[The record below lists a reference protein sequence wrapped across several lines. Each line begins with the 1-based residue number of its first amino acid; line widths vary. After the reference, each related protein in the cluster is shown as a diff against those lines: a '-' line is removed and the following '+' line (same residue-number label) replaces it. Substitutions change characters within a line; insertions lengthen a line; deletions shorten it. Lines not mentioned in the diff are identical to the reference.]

1 MSMGKRELSFGE
13 GEKTRQLLIGDYHF
27 NDKQAAGIVKASNE
41 TAKTVLDEMIKFE
54 ESVNTQFKEFRS
66 DVDQRFDK
74 VDQRFDKV
82 DKRFDKVDKRLDK
95 VERSTFWSVIGIC
108 ITLVGTVVT
117 VVFGLISVISL

>member
-13 GEKTRQLLIGDYHF
+13 GEKTRQLLVGDYHF

-54 ESVNTQFKEFRS
+54 ESVDTQFKEFRS

-82 DKRFDKVDKRLDK
+82 DQRFDKAEQNSRL
-95 VERSTFWSVIGIC
+95 GLIC
-108 ITLVGTVVT
+108 IVLTLVGVIAT
-117 VVFGLISVISL
+117 VFGIEVPIFG